1 MTEKSEEE
9 IEMIVRSIEGQNYLT
24 CLDANHLSNFVSAL
38 KVRNYKAG
46 EYVFRMD
53 GNEESDPLENKFFI
67 ISKGVMD
74 IVDEDDS
81 SSSRIGS
88 VGRGDNVGIGGFMFS
103 RGRSATVRARTDC
116 CTWYLSKKDFHQVL
130 DSKDMRTMYNL
141 FSTGEQGEGEEKEK
155 YMSKEDLVK
164 ACAATTLIDNPE
176 AHAQVQAL
184 FQIIV
189 GDDDDGSDRVS
200 YDDFTTFSL
209 LMSRPDPYFD
219 IAFLLADKKKRGYL
233 DIHDVENLLGRT
245 NLLPGSSE
253 EDNSEGAKVV
263 KFDMDCDVIRR
274 YFGDNLKGKLRIDA
288 FTSFFCQL
296 HQEMGRQ
303 AFMALLRQKRRREGG
318 TEGTPFDYDCL
329 DGETFYQIVLKYSGQ
344 VPKGLKQRLY
354 HALTAKT
361 GGYLR
366 YGYSDFVAYQ
376 ELLASLPGVVAVANA
391 ALVRKTR
398 AEMDILRREA
408 EAAGVKA
415 GEGGSE
421 APVQYLTKDDFKMAW
436 KRLNSQLLTRT
447 GADAV
452 FKLFDLNGDGKIYQ
466 QNLHDVL
473 GEQAYRNLTTL
484 NAYKGRRGRATLAP
498 PPGTTFAGIT
508 LDATVGDKSG
518 AKGES
523 LSAYGIKE
531 DVQARLSEIKEGGS
545 TVPQPKVAASP
556 APAAAVPAA
565 PLTFMQAVQKA
576 VAEFVEHF
584 LLGAV
589 AGGIGAAAV
598 YPIDLVKTRIQ
609 NQRAPGAGG
618 VAAPQY
624 SGALDVLKQVI
635 SKEGPIGLY
644 RGLLPQLVGVAP
656 EKAIKLTVNDMLR
669 EAFTNKDKVG
679 ADGQDIYL
687 PLEILAGAGAG
698 ASQVLFTNPLEI
710 TKIRLQ
716 VQGETTS
723 LYKAAGKIPPPEQSI
738 FQIIRELGF
747 AGLYKGAAAC
757 LCRDV
762 PFSAIYFPSYAAVKR
777 TMVDE
782 RNGEEL
788 KPHHLLVA
796 GAIAGIPA
804 ASLVTPFDVIK
815 TRLQVK
821 SREGETMYRGIRD
834 AATRIY
840 REEGFKALYKG
851 AFMRVIRSSPQFGV
865 TLMAYEYL
873 HLAVSNDVTLA
884 RPPTNA
890 PIPWDQY
897 GTAFRNDYDVDVN
910 GLLERRRRAMNSS
923 TQGVMDAMAPF
934 GGIGGLSQSSSDTH
948 K

>member
-1 MTEKSEEE
+1 MKSAEEE
-9 IEMIVRSIEGQNYLT
+9 EMIIRSIEGQNYLT
-24 CLDANHLSNFVSAL
+24 CLDANQLSHFVQLL
-38 KVRNYKAG
+38 KQKSYKAG
-46 EYVFRMD
+46 ETVFRMEGD
-53 GNEESDPLENKFFI
+53 PEEAEEETKFFI
-67 ISKGVMD
+67 ISKGIMD

-81 SSSRIGS
+81 SSSRMGS
-88 VGRGDNVGIGGFMFS
+88 VGRGNNVGIGGFMFS

-116 CTWYLSKKDFHQVL
+116 STWYLSKKDFHQVL
-130 DSKDMRTMYNL
+130 DSKDMRTMYTL
-141 FSTGEQGEGEEKEK
+141 FSTGESSGGK
-155 YMSKEDLVK
+155 YMTKEDLVK

-184 FQIIV
+184 FQIIC
-189 GDDDDGSDRVS
+189 GDDNDNDKVS

-233 DIHDVENLLGRT
+233 EIQDINDLLAKT
-245 NLLPGSSE
+245 NLLPA
-253 EDNSEGAKVV
+253 EGDGAGDAV

-274 YFGDNLKGKLRIDA
+274 YFGDQLKGKLRIDA

-303 AFMALLRQKRRREGG
+303 AFMALLREKRSEAGG
-318 TEGTPFDYDCL
+318 GEGTPFDYDCL
-329 DGETFYQIVLKYSGQ
+329 DGKAFYQILLKYSGQ
-344 VPKGLKQRLY
+344 LPKGLQQRLW
-354 HALTAKT
+354 HALTAET

-376 ELLASLPGVVAVANA
+376 ELLSCLPGVVAVANA

-398 AEMDILRREA
+398 AEMEILQREA
-408 EAAGVKA
+408 EAAGA
-415 GEGGSE
+415 ASSMGSGVE

-436 KRLNSQLLTRT
+436 KRLNSQMLTRT
-447 GADAV
+447 GVDAT

-466 QNLHDVL
+466 QNLQGVL
-473 GEQAYRNLTTL
+473 GEQGYRNITTL

-498 PPGTTFAGIT
+498 PPGTTFAGVN
-508 LDATVGDKSG
+508 LDATFGEEG
-518 AKGES
+518 ETKGEA

-531 DVQARLSEIKEGGS
+531 DVQAKLSQMKS
-545 TVPQPKVAASP
+545 TPTS
-556 APAAAVPAA
+556 PAAAAAAAAAAPVKKAAGQTAASSQPAVPA
-565 PLTFMQAVQKA
+565 TFFESVQKA
-576 VAEFVEHF
+576 VRDFMEHF

-618 VAAPQY
+618 PTGPQY

-635 SKEGPIGLY
+635 SKEGPVGLY

-669 EAFTNKDKVG
+669 EAFTNKEKVG
-679 ADGQDIYL
+679 KDGRGIYL
-687 PLEILAGAGAG
+687 PLEILAGGGAG

-716 VQGETTS
+716 VQGETTA

-738 FQIIRELGF
+738 FQIVRELGLG
-747 AGLYKGAAAC
+747 GLYKGSAAC

-821 SREGETMYRGIRD
+821 SREGEAVYKGIKD
-834 AATRIY
+834 ATKRII

-873 HLAVSNDVTLA
+873 HLAISSDVTQA

-890 PIPWDQY
+890 PIPWDDY
-897 GTAFRNDYDVDVN
+897 AGAFRPDVDA
-910 GLLERRRRAMNSS
+910 LLERRRREMNSS
-923 TQGVMDAMAPF
+923 TEGVFDVMKPM
-934 GGIGGLSQSSSDTH
+934 GIDIRSST
-948 K
+948 KNK